1 MERIE
6 SSRNENNVRYRK
18 HWKYRQRVEIVENF
32 VPVSKKQTVKRV
44 TKSLLS
50 IGGYALII
58 LFLIITIRD
67 IGRL

>member
-1 MERIE
+1 MIE
-6 SSRNENNVRYRK
+6 
-18 HWKYRQRVEIVENF
+18 IIENF
-32 VPVSKKQTVKRV
+32 VPVSKKQTVKKV